1 MLRYAEQHLAHF
13 CQTYV
18 DCNRGRN
25 KTWPDAVRRLKK
37 EIVRAQLMQYQAEK
51 KLPDAR
57 ASWESMLKHGANTP
71 TGAHFTCFTGT
82 KEQMLTES
90 MPKHGVNTP
99 TGALSLLALLV
110 QKYRY

>member
-1 MLRYAEQHLAHF
+1 MVRYAEQHLAHF

-18 DCNRGRN
+18 ASNRGRN

-37 EIVRAQLMQYQAEK
+37 EIVRAQLMRYQAEK

-71 TGAHFTCFTGT
+71 TGAHFTCFTDT
-82 KEQMLTES
+82 K
-90 MPKHGVNTP
+90 V
-99 TGALSLLALLV
+99 LALLV
-110 QKYRY
+110 HECKC